1 MGFGTN
7 YKKLLQSIAEMKE
20 EDYARQPELAA
31 IYERLL
37 HNRGEFESVLEN
49 DMNAVMQISSLDLML
64 EQYTKNLT
72 NLSSDVANA
81 SEIIYQTSVDTTEVA
96 ERVNS
101 QHQELTST
109 IMQTSEESRKVY
121 EKIEEGQKELTGIR
135 ELSDQTILM
144 SQDMQRDMDE
154 LSDVITH
161 MNEVIAGINAISS
174 QTNLLALNASI
185 EAARAGEA
193 GRGFAVVAEEIRK
206 LAEETQNLTGSM
218 GEFVE
223 GIRNASEKSVL
234 STKNT
239 IDALGV
245 MTEKIGNVWEMNEE
259 NQKNVSLINESIESI
274 AGVSEEIGGSMEEM
288 ESAAENIQEQC
299 EKLKENAQ
307 DMYQVTEALEKVTK
321 PVIEIEHML
330 DDAAKT
336 MGKMSQDAFFT
347 LEWHEFKKYIDNA
360 IIAHEGWLKKLKEM
374 VDGREILPL
383 QLDDT
388 KCGFGHFYFAMT
400 PKTPEIRQI
409 WKGLGDK
416 HKKFHSYGA
425 SATQALMQ
433 KNFEKAES
441 IYREAESYSREL
453 LSDLEEIKK
462 IVS

>member
-37 HNRGEFESVLEN
+37 HNREEFESVLEN

-72 NLSSDVANA
+72 KLSSDVANA

-154 LSDVITH
+154 LSGVITH

-206 LAEETQNLTGSM
+206 LAEETQDLTGSM

-274 AGVSEEIGGSMEEM
+274 AGVSEEIGGSMEEL

-307 DMYQVTEALEKVTK
+307 DTYQVTEALEKVTK

-360 IIAHEGWLKKLKEM
+360 ITAHEGWLKKLKEM

-441 IYREAESYSREL
+441 IYREAESYSKEL

>member
-1 MGFGTN
+1 M
-7 YKKLLQSIAEMKE
+7 
-20 EDYARQPELAA
+20 
-31 IYERLL
+31 
-37 HNRGEFESVLEN
+37 
-49 DMNAVMQISSLDLML
+49 
-64 EQYTKNLT
+64 
-72 NLSSDVANA
+72 
-81 SEIIYQTSVDTTEVA
+81 
-96 ERVNS
+96 
-101 QHQELTST
+101 
-109 IMQTSEESRKVY
+109 
-121 EKIEEGQKELTGIR
+121 
-135 ELSDQTILM
+135 
-144 SQDMQRDMDE
+144 
-154 LSDVITH
+154 
-161 MNEVIAGINAISS
+161 
-174 QTNLLALNASI
+174 
-185 EAARAGEA
+185 
-193 GRGFAVVAEEIRK
+193 AEEIRK
-206 LAEETQNLTGSM
+206 LAEETQNLTRSM

-347 LEWHEFKKYIDNA
+347 LERHEFKKYIDNA
-360 IIAHEGWLKKLKEM
+360 ITAHEGWLKKLKEM

-416 HKKFHSYGA
+416 HKKFHAYGA

-441 IYREAESYSREL
+441 IYREAESYSKEL